1 MLKYTDEIQSIRK
14 QITDPYALE
23 LVTESP
29 TEYKQRMR
37 EILEDATSKDEIIQ
51 EVLHFKRTGF
61 CSFIPNIARFMIVAE
76 LLGTDHDKYLDLLIE
91 VIEEMK

>member
-1 MLKYTDEIQSIRK
+1 MKYTDEIKSIRK
-14 QITDPYALE
+14 QITDPYTLE

-37 EILEDATSKDEIIQ
+37 EILEDNTNKDEIIQ

-61 CSFIPNIARFMIVAE
+61 CSFVPNIAGFMVDVG
-76 LLGTDHDKYLDLLIE
+76 LLGPDHDKYLGLLIE